1 MVEIVSQKPKISL
14 PTWQWP
20 LWVSAGLFFL
30 TVAAFASLKVY
41 LSQIQAENTI
51 INNQIKIEAAKI
63 SANDADAIAR
73 LNDSLGAFSK
83 LIPGLSTFSNVLDTI
98 GSLTYQKVVFTKF
111 DADREKNTIQLKG
124 TAQNYTALAK
134 QIVAL
139 RENEN
144 IKGLEIK
151 GINFSDKGLDFEIL
165 ADVEPQL
172 FVKQK

>member
-20 LWVSAGLFFL
+20 LWVSAGLFL
-30 TVAAFASLKVY
+30 LSIIAFAALKVY
-41 LSQIQAENTI
+41 LSQLQAENVI
-51 INNQIKIEAAKI
+51 INNQIKVEAAKI
-63 SANDADAIAR
+63 NANDADTMAR
-73 LNDSLGAFSK
+73 LSDSLGAFNK
-83 LIPGLSTFSNVLDTI
+83 LIPVLSRFSNVLDI
-98 GSLTYQKVVFTKF
+98 VGSITYQRVVFTKF
-111 DADREKNTIQLKG
+111 DANREKNTIQLKG

-139 RENEN
+139 RENKN

-151 GINFSDKGLDFEIL
+151 GINFGDKGLDFEIS

-172 FVKQK
+172 FIE